1 MNMIKRPAFL
11 VAAGGA
17 IAAASALSVIAL
29 ACALFALV
37 KPIVG
42 DAGAYAIIALIAA
55 LLAGLGAFILTHE
68 ANEDKDGD
76 GKPDHSFQVGIADLI
91 RTRPGA
97 ALGLSVVLGLLA
109 AKNPRF
115 AMEMMSFAKRLTQP
129 PHH

>member
-1 MNMIKRPAFL
+1 MIKRPAFL

-37 KPIVG
+37 KPYVG
-42 DAGAYAIIALIAA
+42 DAGAYAIIALLAAAIAA
-55 LLAGLGAFILTHE
+55 IGASILTHE

-76 GKPDHSFQVGIADLI
+76 GKPDHSFQVGIADII
-91 RTRPGA
+91 RTRPGT
-97 ALGLSVVLGLLA
+97 ALGISLIVGLLA

-115 AMEMMSFAKRLTQP
+115 AMEMMSFAQKLTQP
-129 PHH
+129 QQR